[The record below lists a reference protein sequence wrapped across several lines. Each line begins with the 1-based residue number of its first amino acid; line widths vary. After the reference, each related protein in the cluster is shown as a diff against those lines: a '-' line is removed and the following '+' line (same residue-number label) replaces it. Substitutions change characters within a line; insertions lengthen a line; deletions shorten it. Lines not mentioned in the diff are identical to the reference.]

1 MSGSSKWSLSL
12 RLPHQNPACTS
23 PQPDMCYVP
32 PLPHINLLY
41 LITRVVSGEEYISL
55 SSTICSF
62 LHSPVTSSLLGPN
75 ILLSTIF
82 FNTLNLRSS
91 LNVSNQVSHPYKK
104 KGTII
109 VLYFLIFI
117 FLDSKMEGKSFCT
130 KWQQAFPDF
139 NLLLILPEFNFD
151 SLGLFPNIWTA
162 SSFQRIYY

>member
-1 MSGSSKWSLSL
+1 MHLSSTQYVLCAHI
-12 RLPHQNPACTS
+12 PH
-23 PQPDMCYVP
+23 
-32 PLPHINLLY
+32 LNLLY
-41 LITRVVSGEEYISL
+41 LITRAVSGEEYKSL
-55 SSTICSF
+55 SSTLCSF

-104 KGTII
+104 KKGTII

-117 FLDSKMEGKSFCT
+117 FLDSKMEGKRFCT

-139 NLLLILPEFNFD
+139 DLLLILPEFNFD
-151 SLGLFPNIWTA
+151 SLGLFPNI
-162 SSFQRIYY
+162 